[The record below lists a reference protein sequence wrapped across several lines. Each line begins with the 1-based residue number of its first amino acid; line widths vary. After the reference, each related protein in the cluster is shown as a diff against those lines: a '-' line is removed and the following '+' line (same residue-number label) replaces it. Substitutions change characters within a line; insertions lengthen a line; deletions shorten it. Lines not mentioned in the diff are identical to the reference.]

1 MTATISR
8 HVPTT
13 FDTLDLMVEGFLA
26 RFDSPATR
34 TAYAGDLALW
44 RSWCEA
50 VGIEALA
57 AERSHIEFFA
67 RWLQVERRNG
77 KASVNRRLVCL
88 RSFYRTLVDDRVLEH
103 SPAENIRLPKVSRDR
118 SQYTV
123 VSRGE
128 LSAMLRTAEAT
139 DPVDSALLT
148 LMGLLG
154 LRVSE
159 ACSLDVDSADRYEAG
174 HRMLDFTGKGGKTV
188 AVPLPPSIARKF
200 DAARGERT
208 SGPLLV
214 RKDGTRMT
222 RRSADRVVK
231 RIAKAAGVDK
241 SVSPHDLRAAAITL
255 ALESGVSLREVQRGI
270 GRHADARQTEW
281 YDRSVMNLDRHPAYQ
296 MTSYVAA

>member
-1 MTATISR
+1 MATI
-8 HVPTT
+8 PAT
-13 FDTLDLMVEGFLA
+13 FDTLDLMVDGFLA

-34 TAYAGDLALW
+34 TAYSGDLALW
-44 RSWCEA
+44 RDWCNSHGLDPLT
-50 VGIEALA
+50 V
-57 AERSHIEFFA
+57 ERAHIEFYA
-67 RWLQVERRNG
+67 RHLQTERGNG
-77 KASVNRRLVCL
+77 KATVNRRLVCL
-88 RSFYRTLVDDRVLEH
+88 RSFYRTLAHDRVIEH
-103 SPAENIRLPKVSRDR
+103 SPAENVRLPRVSRDR

-128 LSAMLRTAEAT
+128 LSAMLRTADT
-139 DPVDSALLT
+139 SCPTDSALIAF
-148 LMGLLG
+148 MGLLG

-159 ACSLDVDSADRYEAG
+159 ACSLDVDSADRYEMG
-174 HRMLDFTGKGGKTV
+174 HRMLDFTGKGSRPV
-188 AVPLPPSIARKF
+188 AVPLPPSIARRF
-200 DAARGERT
+200 DAARNDRP

-214 RKDGTRMT
+214 RRDGSRMT